1 MIKLLFH
8 YQKHNDESIKQ
19 VKELFNN
26 PVACDV
32 VFKNCD
38 DDYTVWEAEQRGVT
52 SVPVSILYSDDICV
66 EEIARWKGFVDSE
79 TINKT
84 IEDYET
90 KHMV

>member
-32 VFKNCD
+32 AFKNCD
-38 DDYTVWEAEQRGVT
+38 DDYTT
-52 SVPVSILYSDDICV
+52 VSILYSDDNCV